1 MASGPGWLPA
11 GAAYDQAGPRP
22 SWVAL
27 SQVALVAVTD
37 ACAVASSAC
46 HVARSDTASVLVSLA
61 GTGRSNV
68 FIGEDVEAEL
78 PEALQKVAADM
89 GIPLADAERA
99 LSRIVTRIR
108 VVPLQMGDYL
118 NPAIAAIRRCDP
130 ELPRAARGDP
140 DDLGTAAVAAFLAP
154 AVIISKDSV
163 FNRFGLAL
171 PADRWTEEA
180 ARMLVA
186 AGYDAALED
195 AAHAAEVGARLLF
208 GVIGAAKN
216 AAVRN
221 PKAAIT
227 TAVIAGLAAW
237 YCHRRGWITGEH
249 LRAAGGRIA
258 SAARPV
264 AERIAAADARRNQA
278 RAALTVVQ
286 GHGSASLEE
295 RCARHLARRA
305 TAMTP
310 AELSAVL
317 AASGTTATAEGVR
330 AVLASHPAFTPD
342 AQDGFILGRPARVP
356 VISSGARPLGAA
368 VDGSLEGRDAGR
380 AEPVTGQISTDGSP
394 EHVNEVAW
402 ERLRFTSAG
411 RLTSTGSPN
420 PRSAQ

>member
-1 MASGPGWLPA
+1 MAFAPGWPPPQV
-11 GAAYDQAGPRP
+11 AYAQAGPRP

-37 ACAVASSAC
+37 ACAIASSAC
-46 HVARSDTASVLVSLA
+46 HVARSGTASVLASLA

-89 GIPLADAERA
+89 GVPLADAERA
-99 LSRIVTRIR
+99 LRQIMTRIR
-108 VVPLQMGDYL
+108 VVPLRMGDYL
-118 NPAIAAIRRCDP
+118 NPAISGIRRSDP
-130 ELPRAARGDP
+130 GLPRAARGDP

-163 FNRFGLAL
+163 FSRFGLAL

-180 ARMLVA
+180 ARLLAA

-208 GVIGAAKN
+208 GMIGAAKN

-237 YCHRRGWITGEH
+237 YCHRRGWITGDQ
-249 LRAAGGRIA
+249 LRAAGRRMA
-258 SAARPV
+258 AAARPL
-264 AERIAAADARRNQA
+264 AERAAAADARRNQA
-278 RAALTVVQ
+278 RDALTVVE
-286 GHGSASLEE
+286 GRGAPSLEE

-305 TAMTP
+305 APMTP
-310 AELSAVL
+310 EELSAVL
-317 AASGTTATAEGVR
+317 AISGAAATADAVR
-330 AVLASHPAFTPD
+330 AVLASHPAFTQD
-342 AQDGFILGRPARVP
+342 AQDGSTLGRPASMP
-356 VISSGARPLGAA
+356 AI
-368 VDGSLEGRDAGR
+368 GRGDRLPRSIPGR
-380 AEPVTGQISTDGSP
+380 TVMGEHGKRAKLVTGQVLTHAVPGMSTRWHGS
-394 EHVNEVAW
+394 V
-402 ERLRFTSAG
+402 
-411 RLTSTGSPN
+411 
-420 PRSAQ
+420 

>member
-1 MASGPGWLPA
+1 MAFAPGWLPA

-89 GIPLADAERA
+89 GNPLADAERA

-221 PKAAIT
+221 PKAATT

-249 LRAAGGRIA
+249 LRATCAVLRGGCQVHSMSTAGQSKVNRGRPGCDEDRVIA
-258 SAARPV
+258 VSQPCVLWAPMDQADVSRCPTGRRDEPPGRRAASPAIGSAAVNGHPGQQG
-264 AERIAAADARRNQA
+264 AAIAHGFCSHA
-278 RAALTVVQ
+278 RAK
-286 GHGSASLEE
+286 
-295 RCARHLARRA
+295 
-305 TAMTP
+305 P
-310 AELSAVL
+310 AITSDLP
-317 AASGTTATAEGVR
+317 GPG
-330 AVLASHPAFTPD
+330 
-342 AQDGFILGRPARVP
+342 G
-356 VISSGARPLGAA
+356 
-368 VDGSLEGRDAGR
+368 
-380 AEPVTGQISTDGSP
+380 PVTEDG
-394 EHVNEVAW
+394 
-402 ERLRFTSAG
+402 
-411 RLTSTGSPN
+411 
-420 PRSAQ
+420 